1 MSFSVDF
8 MFVCLKEAVK
18 YVPVTLLLAF
28 VPLLVGLVFG
38 TLIALVRLFR
48 IRVLSGIAQGFI
60 VIFKGTPVVLLV
72 LMTYFLYLQY
82 FDGIA
87 GGLGWTVRSKD
98 INPICVAFAALSVF
112 AVVNLSEAMRGA
124 LLSVER
130 GQFEAGYSIGLTK
143 AQTLKRIILPQAL
156 PVAVPML
163 GNGLIGLVKGSS
175 LAFLMAVTDLL
186 NAALIPANANYRFL
200 EAYIAAGIVYWVI
213 CLSIERLSA
222 VIEKKLG
229 YFVRKAIV

>member
-1 MSFSVDF
+1 
-8 MFVCLKEAVK
+8 
-18 YVPVTLLLAF
+18 
-28 VPLLVGLVFG
+28 
-38 TLIALVRLFR
+38 
-48 IRVLSGIAQGFI
+48 
-60 VIFKGTPVVLLV
+60 
-72 LMTYFLYLQY
+72 
-82 FDGIA
+82 
-87 GGLGWTVRSKD
+87 
-98 INPICVAFAALSVF
+98 
-112 AVVNLSEAMRGA
+112 
-124 LLSVER
+124 VER